1 MQFSTLCVA
10 KRTRSV
16 QKGMRRGA
24 PHDSCDDRS
33 ARSSV
38 GMQFSTLCVAVCV
51 LQRGMPRARK
61 RRYRVRSLSPS
72 SLASSLREPLNTR
85 SAWASFSRPSS
96 CWR

>member
-24 PHDSCDDRS
+24 PHDSYDYRS

-51 LQRGMPRARK
+51 LQRGMPSARK